1 MDIRYDCPCA
11 GAYTDTYQGTTMA
24 ETPNFISDLALI
36 LIVAGA
42 VTILFKKLRQPLV
55 LGYVVAGFIV
65 SPHMPYTMSVIDSS
79 SVGTWADI
87 GVMFL
92 LFSLGLDFS
101 FKKIMKMGASPVI
114 STCTI
119 IFCMMTLGII
129 VGHSFGWKRM
139 DCIFLGGMLAMS
151 STTIIYKAF
160 NDMGLRQQK
169 FTGSV
174 MSVLILED
182 ILAIVM
188 MVMLSA
194 IAVGSGADGEQM
206 VGSIAKI
213 VFFLI
218 LWFVVGIAL
227 VPLFL
232 RSVRRLVNDE
242 TLLIVSLGLCCLMAV
257 LSTKVGFSSAFGA
270 FVMGSI
276 ISETIEAD
284 KIERLV
290 SPVKDLFGAIFFVS
304 VGMLVDPAIL
314 VEYALPIVVLVIT
327 ILVGQA
333 VFGTL
338 GFMLGGQSLKSA
350 MRCGFSMAQIGEFSF
365 IIASLGLSLGVT
377 GHFLYPVVVAVSVIT
392 TFLTPYMI
400 KLSVPCYGYVERHLP
415 ENLINTLNNI
425 SMNNAPAQES
435 KWKRLITQM
444 AFNTLVYSILS
455 TACIVLMFTFFLP
468 FIRKVMPGMHWWA
481 NGICG
486 LLTVFV
492 ISPFLRAMIMKKNHS
507 KEFVALWHKNRMN
520 RFPLIFTILV
530 RAVIAIAFLFYICNY
545 LSRFTNA
552 LMISLATA
560 MVMLM
565 VVSRR
570 LKKRSI
576 RMEKMFVQNLRSRE
590 IEAQVLGMRK
600 PLYEG
605 RLLDRDVHISASYI
619 KRKKIEIE
627 RDVDEL
633 TQIYNR
639 NGLKIKINKLLE
651 DKNIAQYALIFID
664 LDDLKQVNDVYGH
677 YCGDLYLKQMTN
689 VLKTIS
695 GEKCL
700 VGRLGGD
707 EFIAFFH
714 HYDSMEKLNNDINQ
728 LNEIRDQIVLLAD
741 DHSVNLAFSYGVC
754 YGTESTDLQRMI
766 EIADYKM
773 YENKRKRKGR

>member
-257 LSTKVGFSSAFGA
+257 LSTKVGFSCAFGA

-507 KEFVALWHKNRMN
+507 KEFVALWHENRMN

-605 RLLDRDVHISASYI
+605 RLLDRDVHISDIDVPADTAWAGKSLRELGLSNLYGVHVSSILRGHRRINIPGGDDKVFPGDRLQVIGSDEQLTAFSKAVSGNVTEADPDVEKREMHLRQIVIDKNGRFSGRTLGESGIRDKYNCMVVGIEEGKENLSAVNASYRFRPDDI
-619 KRKKIEIE
+619 VWIVGEAP
-627 RDVDEL
+627 D
-633 TQIYNR
+633 
-639 NGLKIKINKLLE
+639 LE
-651 DKNIAQYALIFID
+651 AVV
-664 LDDLKQVNDVYGH
+664 KQNH
-677 YCGDLYLKQMTN
+677 T
-689 VLKTIS
+689 
-695 GEKCL
+695 
-700 VGRLGGD
+700 
-707 EFIAFFH
+707 AA
-714 HYDSMEKLNNDINQ
+714 
-728 LNEIRDQIVLLAD
+728 AD
-741 DHSVNLAFSYGVC
+741 R
-754 YGTESTDLQRMI
+754 QQQP
-766 EIADYKM
+766 
-773 YENKRKRKGR
+773 